1 MEANLAQDRFFYLK
15 KSINN
20 LKFCKTNKQTN
31 KQSPAASRTIER
43 QVEGFQLF
51 AMVYLSDM
59 GCVLDTC
66 TIFIHFP
73 MSRTCYSLGSL

>member
-31 KQSPAASRTIER
+31 KQSIKPTNSRK
-43 QVEGFQLF
+43 
-51 AMVYLSDM
+51 VYSVNLESVISESLV
-59 GCVLDTC
+59 VLKCHTRVTC
-66 TIFIHFP
+66 PYIFKT
-73 MSRTCYSLGSL
+73 S